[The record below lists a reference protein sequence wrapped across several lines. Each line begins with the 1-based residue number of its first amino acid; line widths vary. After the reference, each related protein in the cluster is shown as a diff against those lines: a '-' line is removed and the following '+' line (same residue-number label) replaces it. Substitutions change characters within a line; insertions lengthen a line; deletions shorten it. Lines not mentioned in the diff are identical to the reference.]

1 MKVSLHRRSNR
12 LEGDEGAEETS
23 SIPLEDDDSFTVYLL
38 QFLAWPDHGTPSEP
52 SEFLDLL
59 FNISSIQERMETTGP
74 MIVHCSSG
82 IGRTGTLIVVD
93 MLIGCVC
100 EGGLHTD
107 IDIART
113 VQAVREQRSGMV
125 QTEAQYRFIYKAVQE
140 FVSSLLL
147 RVKERNAL
155 KPLGIDYT
163 NLKQTPKSEG
173 CLCCTGTASLPNTS
187 SLSSSLPNSSQSFWS
202 SRSTNCRPKP
212 TAPPLPPL
220 NSPGDVSQSVTVPS
234 TTYGSSSG
242 SRRWYKLSSASR

>member
-1 MKVSLHRRSNR
+1 
-12 LEGDEGAEETS
+12 
-23 SIPLEDDDSFTVYLL
+23 
-38 QFLAWPDHGTPSEP
+38 
-52 SEFLDLL
+52 
-59 FNISSIQERMETTGP
+59 METTGP

-147 RVKERNAL
+147 RVKERNV
-155 KPLGIDYT
+155 
-163 NLKQTPKSEG
+163 
-173 CLCCTGTASLPNTS
+173 CLTSLC
-187 SLSSSLPNSSQSFWS
+187 LF
-202 SRSTNCRPKP
+202 
-212 TAPPLPPL
+212 
-220 NSPGDVSQSVTVPS
+220 
-234 TTYGSSSG
+234 
-242 SRRWYKLSSASR
+242 